1 MFSVSRFKVE
11 KVRFGIAIVVNICN
25 SNFIL
30 STIFVNM
37 VPLNTPLITDNFYMT
52 FIMYCN
58 FKLLH

>member
-30 STIFVNM
+30 GTIFVNM
-37 VPLNTPLITDNFYMT
+37 VPLNRPLITDNFYMT
-52 FIMYCN
+52 FIHR
-58 FKLLH
+58 LTE